1 MGLEHGAG
9 GVGVGAFGVFVDF
22 AVVAREDGGEF
33 ADYGFEGP
41 AGVLVFAEVE

>member
-22 AVVAREDGGEF
+22 AVVAGEDGGEF
-33 ADYGFEGP
+33 ADY
-41 AGVLVFAEVE
+41 